1 MMPRLNDAHKSVV
14 IDKIAAYV
22 ANATQPEPQL
32 KQCDICNREGT
43 PVGSFPLRR
52 PKCCKPIRVC
62 SQGHS
67 KSVIIWTFRDRCKE
81 CPLHCRARVA
91 EVEYLSPKLRARRSW
106 YPKSVERS
114 IETDESS
121 ECSDSSASSVSSP
134 TNDVSH

>member
-1 MMPRLNDAHKSVV
+1 MISGNFRSMMPRLNTNNVV
-14 IDKIAAYV
+14 IDKIVAYV

-52 PKCCKPIRVC
+52 PKCCKPIWVC

-67 KSVIIWTFRDRCKE
+67 KSVIIWAFRDRCQE
-81 CPLHCRARVA
+81 CPLHCRSGVA
-91 EVEYLSPKLRARRSW
+91 EVEYLSPKLPTRRRW
-106 YPKSVERS
+106 YPKPV
-114 IETDESS
+114 ETDESS
-121 ECSDSSASSVSSP
+121 EGSDLSSP